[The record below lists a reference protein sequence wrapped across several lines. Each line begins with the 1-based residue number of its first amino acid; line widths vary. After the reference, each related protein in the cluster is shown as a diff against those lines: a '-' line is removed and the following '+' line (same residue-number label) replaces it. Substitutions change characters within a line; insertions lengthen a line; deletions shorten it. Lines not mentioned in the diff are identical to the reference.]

1 MKNLLSIIALS
12 AVVMGSASAQ
22 TSLTGSKLTL
32 TSNSGTYIT
41 CKTSSTSP
49 YNEMFYVS
57 ANGTAAATAL
67 KLSVDAANHTY
78 SPNLNISYNST
89 ATDSNPRGW
98 IFNTSSYGGNRT
110 VYPPVVFK
118 TEEFVIKNGNLKVEG
133 KISCQ
138 DELKVASIDADN
150 IITKDINVEMNN
162 AADYVFDA
170 NYNLKSLSEVESY
183 VNEHHHL
190 PGIPS
195 ANEMAENGM
204 SVAKMS
210 NLLLEKVEELTLHMI
225 QLEKENA
232 QLKATVESLRK

>member
-1 MKNLLSIIALS
+1 M
-12 AVVMGSASAQ
+12 VMGSASAQ
-22 TSLTGSKLTL
+22 TALTGSKLTL
-32 TSNSGTYIT
+32 TSNSGNYIT
-41 CKTSSTSP
+41 SKTSSTSP
-49 YNEMFYVS
+49 YNQMFYVS
-57 ANGTAAATAL
+57 EKGVVGATGL
-67 KLSVDAANHTY
+67 RLSYDAANHTY
-78 SPNLNISYNST
+78 SPNLSVDYNST

-110 VYPPVVFK
+110 IYPPVIFK
-118 TEEFVIKNGNLKVEG
+118 TEEFVIKNGNLTVEG

-138 DELKVASIDADN
+138 DELKVASINA
-150 IITKDINVEMNN
+150 KDINLEMNN

-170 NYNLKSLSEVESY
+170 NYNLRSLSEVENF

-204 SVAKMS
+204 SVANMS

-225 QLEKENA
+225 KLEKENA